1 MKNRR
6 YVISGLIMVF
16 ILAVLLC
23 VTALASEVNTTAGY
37 HPGDMNISVGG
48 EKEGVKRGFNSLGV
62 TEGGKYSILID
73 DNQVGFC
80 KIELKDNQQ
89 IWYSNGETDS
99 YYHDFNGRNSMG
111 VVSSCEDNMITLT
124 AYPDDG
130 YVFKGW
136 FVGQLDANGFVHS
149 GTGSALSTAKSFTF
163 KSSQY
168 SKICGVFEKETPA
181 EPVSDEV
188 SVNGLKYRIQGNS
201 ATVTGAVDK
210 NAASTVN
217 IPGTVDI
224 NGKKKVT
231 AIGANA
237 FEGMTGLKKVKGG
250 KNIKTIGAGAFSGDK
265 KLSSFPALSSLEK
278 IGDNAFKNCKALKK
292 FTIGKKVKSIGKQAF
307 YGCKKLKT
315 ITVKSTKLTKK
326 KIGKNAFKGISSS
339 AVFKCPGSKLENY
352 AKWFKSPGGAKKAA
366 YTE

>member
-1 MKNRR
+1 
-6 YVISGLIMVF
+6 MVF
-16 ILAVLLC
+16 LLAVLLC
-23 VTALASEVNTTAGY
+23 VTALASEANTTAGY
-37 HPGDMNISVGG
+37 YPGDFNGTAGMISGD
-48 EKEGVKRGFNSLGV
+48 GFNSLGV
-62 TEGGKYSILID
+62 TEGGEYSI
-73 DNQVGFC
+73 
-80 KIELKDNQQ
+80 KIEDTVSTCEIVIKDNQQ
-89 IWYSNGETDS
+89 IMYSDGVPFNTTS
-99 YYHDFNGRNSMG
+99 SSFNGRNSMG
-111 VVSSCEDNMITLT
+111 LCSSSKDNVITLT

-136 FVGQLDANGFVHS
+136 FVGQLDAYGFVHS

-163 KSSQY
+163 KSSDY
-168 SKICGVFEKETPA
+168 SKICGVFEKETPADTPAEAPA

-210 NAASTVN
+210 NASTIN

-237 FEGMTGLKKVKGG
+237 FEGMTGLTKVKGG

-265 KLSSFPALSSLEK
+265 KLSTFPALSSLEK